1 MERVQEDT
9 YLGDIIRADGKNSS
23 TIKDR
28 VGKGM
33 GKISDIMNILDTIS
47 FGVFYFRIFIQL
59 REAFFVNGTTT
70 NAEVWYGLNDSD
82 IQELDALDRELIR
95 RAFGCP
101 FSVPAE
107 AGHLELGLVPV
118 RFIVKERR
126 VNYLHYLATSEK
138 DKLLYK
144 FFMTQWTNPCKS
156 DWTEK
161 VKVDLADLNIRQDL
175 AFISSFSKLSFKN
188 LVKQRIKEY
197 SLDVLKERKY
207 RHTKMDD
214 VLYTELKIQDYLL
227 SEELTVDQKRVV
239 FLYRTRMAN
248 YSENYRGK
256 DPPKPC
262 KVCKLHVDCQ
272 AHGVRCLETRKHIKT
287 IGKFDEIFS
296 GNISSKTALM
306 LEEIENYRN
315 EMEL

>member
-1 MERVQEDT
+1 M
-9 YLGDIIRADGKNSS
+9 
-23 TIKDR
+23 
-28 VGKGM
+28 
-33 GKISDIMNILDTIS
+33 
-47 FGVFYFRIFIQL
+47 
-59 REAFFVNGTTT
+59 NGTTT
-70 NAEVWYGLNDSD
+70 NTEVWYGLNDSD

-197 SLDVLKERKY
+197 SLDVLNERKY

-227 SEELTVDQKRVV
+227 SEELTVDQKLV
-239 FLYRTRMAN
+239 F
-248 YSENYRGK
+248 
-256 DPPKPC
+256 
-262 KVCKLHVDCQ
+262 V
-272 AHGVRCLETRKHIKT
+272 
-287 IGKFDEIFS
+287 F
-296 GNISSKTALM
+296 
-306 LEEIENYRN
+306 
-315 EMEL
+315 